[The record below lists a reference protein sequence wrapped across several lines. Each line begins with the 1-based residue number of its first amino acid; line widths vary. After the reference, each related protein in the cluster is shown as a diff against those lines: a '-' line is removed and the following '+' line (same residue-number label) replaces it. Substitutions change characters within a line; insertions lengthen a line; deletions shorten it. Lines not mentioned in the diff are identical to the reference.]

1 MTDKEIIKALEYCAS
16 ESIEYCQ
23 VCPYRV
29 DMMYCEQMK
38 LIADTL
44 DLINRQQQDIST
56 LKTKC
61 YCISNNRDRIKK
73 RLEIVSRDLQEGSSR
88 LTEAEREKF
97 WKTSDDEIR
106 EFWMQLYNYTVPENV
121 KQVIPANMLSKLGH
135 ITKSTIDFINRQ
147 QEQLEAAANGQ
158 ETLQK
163 ALAEKEKEIERLTAE
178 KEQLIK
184 VFGECQ
190 TEAVK
195 DFAKAVIDGIDEG
208 YISHSSDI
216 VDFTTDYLRGKMAGD
231 TE

>member
-1 MTDKEIIKALEYCAS
+1 MIEKETIKGLECCTD
-16 ESIEYCQ
+16 ESYENCND
-23 VCPYRV
+23 CPYSIDTV
-29 DMMYCEQMK
+29 SCERMK
-38 LIADTL
+38 LLKDSL
-44 DLINRQQQDIST
+44 DLINH
-56 LKTKC
+56 K
-61 YCISNNRDRIKK
+61 
-73 RLEIVSRDLQEGSSR
+73 QE
-88 LTEAEREKF
+88 LL
-97 WKTSDDEIR
+97 D
-106 EFWMQLYNYTVPENV
+106 
-121 KQVIPANMLSKLGH
+121 
-135 ITKSTIDFINRQ
+135 
-147 QEQLEAAANGQ
+147 AAIAGQ